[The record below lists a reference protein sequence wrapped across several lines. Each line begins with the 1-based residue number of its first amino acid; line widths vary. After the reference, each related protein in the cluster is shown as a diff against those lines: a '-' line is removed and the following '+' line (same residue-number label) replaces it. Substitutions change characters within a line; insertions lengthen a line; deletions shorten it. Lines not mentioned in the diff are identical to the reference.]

1 MKDKKMKLANKLTI
15 KLTMI
20 IIVFLS
26 AVAISYY
33 TTRDVVN
40 AVEVTEKKHKL
51 KRLIKL
57 SKALSLLIHET
68 QKERGMSAGFLGSH
82 GKKFAQM
89 LPNQRVLT
97 NKRIKEYKEAVSKFN
112 LSKYSDELK
121 QKIDKLNRYL
131 DNLSEIRN
139 RVDIFKISLKEE
151 VKWYTQMNSVIL
163 SIVGLTSK
171 LAPNKIITQD
181 LSAYVMFLQA
191 KERAGIERAVLSAT
205 FGANRFKDGMFAK
218 FIRLV
223 SQQDAYIDAFLTLAN
238 NQMKNIYFEIT
249 KDSSFSEVE
258 KMRKVAI
265 NKQKVGNFGIDPEYW
280 FETITR
286 KINNLKKIDE
296 NIATIIEKD
305 LEKIDDSYYLEI
317 IIGISVIII
326 MLIIG
331 YISVTNLNIQLKNLK
346 ELIGHIS
353 NNKDLSIKIEIKEN
367 NEFGQIKKL
376 LKDFIEITK
385 EVLQNTHSVSD
396 ENVKQTDKLKNS
408 FNLINNKIQ
417 KERSVISDASDI
429 AKDIEMAL
437 IEENQVSHDVKETI
451 YEADDSLL
459 KTIELMDNAIENI
472 LLNAQNENELA
483 QKLNQLS
490 ANAEQVKDVLNVI
503 SEIAE
508 QTNLLALNAAIEAAR
523 AGEHGRGFAVVADEV
538 RKLAEKTQK
547 SLSEIDATI
556 NIIVQSII
564 TANYDMNNNIQNVE
578 LVTQKTKQ
586 AQQEIRDVSSKMQKA
601 VQKVEINVSSLNK
614 ITKQM
619 EMFLKEMNE
628 IKQTSIENT
637 QEIKVNNEK
646 IENIANLAKQL
657 LNQISQF
664 QLGTN

>member
-1 MKDKKMKLANKLTI
+1 MKLANKLTI

-305 LEKIDDSYYLEI
+305 LEKIDGSYYLEI

>member
-1 MKDKKMKLANKLTI
+1 MKLANKLTI

-163 SIVGLTSK
+163 SIIGLTSK

>member
-1 MKDKKMKLANKLTI
+1 MKLANKLTI